1 MKRIKSV
8 STPEANGGAD
18 RPKILIIYT
27 GGTIG
32 MVENDVTGELE
43 PFDFDTLVDN
53 VPRIKRLDY
62 DIDSFQFEVPIDSSA
77 MTPKHWQDIAF
88 CIDNFYDDYDGFVV
102 LHGTDTMAYTAS
114 ALSFMLENLRKPVII
129 TGSQL
134 PIQEV
139 RTDGEENL
147 ITSLQIA
154 AARDKKGRPMLNE
167 VAILFE
173 NYLWRGNRATK
184 YSADNFN
191 AFKSSNFPR
200 LAKIGMGITFR
211 DDVLWHPQDPE
222 PLKVHYGMDSNVM
235 YLSLFPGIT
244 DTMMKHALSTPG
256 LKGVVMKTYGA
267 GNGPS
272 DPDFLKALKEAV
284 DRGIVIVNTSQCDN
298 GMVDPRKY
306 KTGSAL
312 YDTGVISGHD
322 LTSEAAITKLMFL
335 FGQNLPVD
343 EVKRMMEIPLVG
355 EMKGE
360 AI

>member
-1 MKRIKSV
+1 MEKYINPVTSSTASV
-8 STPEANGGAD
+8 TDSS
-18 RPKILIIYT
+18 RPRLLIIYT

-32 MVENDVTGELE
+32 MVENPETGSLE
-43 PFDFDTLVDN
+43 PFDFKTLIDN
-53 VPRIKRLDY
+53 VPRIRRLDY
-62 DIDSFQFEVPIDSSA
+62 DIDSFQFVEPIDSSA
-77 MTPKHWQDIAF
+77 MDPTHWQDIAYVIE
-88 CIDNFYDDYDGFVV
+88 CFYNDYDGFVV

-114 ALSFMLENLRKPVII
+114 ALSFMLENLRKPVVI

-154 AARDKKGRPMLNE
+154 AARDSKGNPMLEE

-184 YSADNFN
+184 YSADNFD

-211 DDVLWHPQDPE
+211 EDVLWRPKDDG
-222 PLKVHYGMDSNVM
+222 PLTVHYGMDPNVM

-244 DTMMKHALSTPG
+244 DTMIRHALNTPG
-256 LKGVVMKTYGA
+256 LKGVVLKTYGA

-272 DPDFLKALKEAV
+272 DPRFLEAV
-284 DRGIVIVNTSQCDN
+284 REANDRGIVIVNTSQCDN
-298 GMVDPRKY
+298 GMVDPLRY
-306 KTGSAL
+306 KTGAAL
-312 YDTGVISGHD
+312 YGTGVIPGRD

-335 FGQNLPVD
+335 FGQNYPVD
-343 EVKRMMEIPLVG
+343 KVRKLMETPLVG
-355 EMKGE
+355 EMHH
-360 AI
+360 